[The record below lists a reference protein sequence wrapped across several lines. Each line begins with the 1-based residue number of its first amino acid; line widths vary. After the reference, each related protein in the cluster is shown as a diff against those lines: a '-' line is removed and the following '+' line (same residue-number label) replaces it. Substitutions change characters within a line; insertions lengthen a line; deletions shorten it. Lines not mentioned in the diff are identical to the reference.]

1 MLSEQDIELAH
12 PDAFDFVFGNLGS
25 AKSGWFSSHLDG
37 CRHCQKVVAEY
48 SDIGQ
53 IIQNLPPHVE
63 PPADLEDRTVAAVA
77 AARAGQRARPDRRS
91 HHDAGVFP
99 TLPGTDRR
107 SGDQDQAVTRV
118 YPLSQPQPPAEAK
131 PDRPSGE
138 EDQAVTRVYPV
149 PQPQPPAEPEARA
162 LVTRLPAWRRHPR
175 RLAAGL
181 AVAAAII
188 VAAVVVLPLGG
199 GRTTPATPAQAVV
212 VIPLHATTAAKV
224 SGAGAAT
231 GRATAR
237 QAGESWTYVVSV
249 HGLKVLPGDQ
259 VYACWWAASG
269 STRAHP
275 VVVSGGTFVV
285 GNSGST
291 TVTMT
296 SGVDP
301 RDFRTMEITAEYPG
315 NGALHGAVLL
325 TGQTL

>member
-1 MLSEQDIELAH
+1 MLSDRDIELAH
-12 PDAFDFVFGNLGS
+12 PDAFDFVFGTLGS
-25 AKSGWFSSHLDG
+25 AKSVWFNSHLDG

-63 PPADLEDRTVAAVA
+63 PPADLEDRTVAAMA
-77 AARAGQRARPDRRS
+77 AAQADRRAKPDRRS

-107 SGDQDQAVTRV
+107 SGD
-118 YPLSQPQPPAEAK
+118 
-131 PDRPSGE
+131 
-138 EDQAVTRVYPV
+138 EDHAVTRVYPV
-149 PQPQPPAEPEARA
+149 SQPQPPAEPEARA

-188 VAAVVVLPLGG
+188 VAAAVVLPLGG
-199 GRTTPATPAQAVV
+199 GPTTPAQALV
-212 VIPLHATTAAKV
+212 VIPLHATTAAKL

-237 QAGESWTYVVSV
+237 QAGESCTYVLTV

-259 VYACWWAASG
+259 VYECWWAASG

-291 TVTMT
+291 AVTMT

-315 NGALHGAVLL
+315 SGALHGTVLL